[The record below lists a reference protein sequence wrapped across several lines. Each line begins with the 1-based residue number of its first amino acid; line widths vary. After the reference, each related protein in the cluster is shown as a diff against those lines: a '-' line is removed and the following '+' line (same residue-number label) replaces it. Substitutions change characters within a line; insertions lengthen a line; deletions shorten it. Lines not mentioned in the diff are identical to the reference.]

1 MEMKNPNDNDTAENK
16 ADQISQGSQ
25 ADSDQPEIGRL
36 RDEND
41 RLRQELARTHEAHIR
56 NLADFD
62 NYRRRIERERAQMGR
77 AGKRELVLPLLG
89 VLDDFDRAL
98 LHSGQEPQSIIEGVK
113 AIYRRLTDLLAAQGV
128 VAFESAGQRFNPARH
143 EAVSLVE
150 SDKAE
155 PGVVID
161 EVSRGYQW
169 GDELLRPARVRV
181 TRER

>member
-1 MEMKNPNDNDTAENK
+1 MKNPNDNMVEK
-16 ADQISQGSQ
+16 KEDQFRRESL
-25 ADSDQPEIGRL
+25 ADSDQPEICRL

-41 RLRQELARTHEAHIR
+41 RLRQELTRTNEAHIR

-77 AGKRELVLPLLG
+77 AGKRELILALLG

-98 LHSGQEPQSIIEGVK
+98 LHSSQEPQSIIEGIK

-150 SDKAE
+150 SNETE
-155 PGVVID
+155 PGMVID
-161 EVSRGYQW
+161 EISRGYQW
-169 GDELLRPARVRV
+169 DDELLRPARVRV